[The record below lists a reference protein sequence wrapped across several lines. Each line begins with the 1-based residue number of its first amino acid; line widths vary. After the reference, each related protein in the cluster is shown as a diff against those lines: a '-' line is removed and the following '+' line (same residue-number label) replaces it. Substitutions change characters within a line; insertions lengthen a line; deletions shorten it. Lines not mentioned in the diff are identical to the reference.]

1 MSLRDRILK
10 NLGQETETRWR
21 SFLYTAVNFN
31 WEDLGDF
38 AYSLGA
44 SRTEQESRSRSDEFR
59 MLQEA
64 EKNGRRIVGR
74 DVFLGHYSFQD
85 GRLLDAANVHRRLEP
100 LVHACRMK
108 QHNDCS
114 LSTKMQQV
122 LMREPSITI

>member
-1 MSLRDRILK
+1 MSLRERILK
-10 NLGQETETRWR
+10 NLGQEKETRRR

-44 SRTEQESRSRSDEFR
+44 PCTEQQSRSRSDEFR
-59 MLQEA
+59 VLQEA

-85 GRLLDAANVHRRLEP
+85 CRLLDAADVHRRLEP
-100 LVHACRMK
+100 FVHVCRVK
-108 QHNDCS
+108 QHNDCC
-114 LSTKMQQV
+114 L
-122 LMREPSITI
+122 